1 MLIICGNNFLT
12 NLPDR
17 EKWKNVMKKL
27 DFIVTIDVLPACV
40 ETCPTGAR
48 MFGDLDDP
56 ESDVAKIVN
65 SNKVFPIGAEYGTKP
80 RVYYVRGE
88 VKLC

>member
-65 SNKVFPIGAEYGTKP
+65 SNKFSRLGQNMVPNPEFIM
-80 RVYYVRGE
+80 
-88 VKLC
+88 